1 MVRAAVKVGAAKADE
16 VVATDGAAVR
26 AVGAEVRAAEAEATA
41 VDLAD
46 PGAGGTAPA
55 GAEDPVRRQ
64 TNADDET

>member
-26 AVGAEVRAAEAEATA
+26 AVGAEATA
-41 VDLAD
+41 VDVAD